1 MDEPKFPE
9 STIDRNGQTIK
20 LGDMV
25 RNVAA
30 GFSGELAS
38 IVEYDDSVELFMR
51 GSHIR
56 WAVKDTQKI

>member
-1 MDEPKFPE
+1 MDEPEFPK
-9 STIDRNGQTIK
+9 STVDRNGQTIK
-20 LGDMV
+20 LGDTV

-38 IVEYDDSVELFMR
+38 IVQYKDDIELYMR

-56 WAVKDTQKI
+56 WNVKDTQKL